1 MLSEKRPVWFVD
13 FFTTYY
19 GIIQQW
25 AAYEKRAE
33 HLSSADFSKNT
44 VFGNSIKRRNSTM
57 AVEQLLL
64 TNDVS
69 ISDYNYIVRRI
80 VVSMIISVA
89 KRMSHYIQA
98 GKLRE
103 IIKNSDGNVDAS
115 LRALRVLGFDTEQ
128 QIAALQNK
136 EVEPPLVAHA
146 DIRKQAYDEGYAQ
159 AKADMLAL
167 FNQL

>member
-1 MLSEKRPVWFVD
+1 
-13 FFTTYY
+13 
-19 GIIQQW
+19 
-25 AAYEKRAE
+25 
-33 HLSSADFSKNT
+33 
-44 VFGNSIKRRNSTM
+44 M